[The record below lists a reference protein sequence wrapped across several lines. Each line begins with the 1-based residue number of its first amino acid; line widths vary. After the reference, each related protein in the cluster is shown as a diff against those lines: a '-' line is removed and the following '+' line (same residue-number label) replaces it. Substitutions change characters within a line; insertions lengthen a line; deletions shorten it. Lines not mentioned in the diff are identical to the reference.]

1 MKQKSLMKLAN
12 KIAELEHIIQTSK
25 DKKEVAKAQDAITTL
40 AMSVPLGLKDM
51 VALDEMIQEIYEKK
65 YSNS

>member
-1 MKQKSLMKLAN
+1 MKQKSLKKLAN

-25 DKKEVAKAQDAITTL
+25 DPAAVTKAQDGITQL

-51 VALDEMIQEIYEKK
+51 VVLDDMIQEIYEKK
-65 YSNS
+65 YKNS